1 MYLMLYT
8 DGDSGL
14 FNLNGERFKESIWS
28 DTYIFDLSSENEKK
42 EFLNAWENRKL
53 GMSNKMLEILN
64 FRFNEL
70 QYFLLND
77 IETKLE
83 NGNYYIKLFKEFNI
97 NKI

>member
-8 DGDSGL
+8 DGDSG
-14 FNLNGERFKESIWS
+14 FYINDEKCKESIWS
-28 DTYIFDLSSENEKK
+28 NTYIIELKSEKEKK
-42 EFLNAWENRKL
+42 EFIEAWRNKKF
-53 GMSNKMLEILN
+53 GMSTEMLEVIN

-97 NKI
+97 NKL